1 MPMEVA
7 MPMEVTMPER
17 DSGAPS
23 VGTTGMVVVDKEPGW
38 TSHDVVARCRRT
50 FSQRR
55 VGHAG
60 TLDPDATGVLLVGLG
75 RFTRMLRFLTGLP
88 KSYQGEV
95 VLGSAT
101 TTLDASGDVIG
112 TWDMSGV
119 TLAEVQKAAGT
130 LTGVVDQIP
139 PMVSARK
146 VGGRRLHELARAGIE
161 VERDARPVT
170 VDRFDVE
177 RSPDSEPGVFRIEV
191 DCSTGTYVR
200 VLAADLGRALGG
212 GAYLRNLRRTR
223 IGSFGVDQAH
233 PLEVLTAA
241 HVLSPAQALRDLPPV
256 ELDAATARA
265 VSHGL
270 ALDKVSLGATGSGPW
285 ALLDGQ
291 GALLAVYE
299 GTETDRMVAACV
311 LAGAG

>member
-1 MPMEVA
+1 
-7 MPMEVTMPER
+7 
-17 DSGAPS
+17 
-23 VGTTGMVVVDKEPGW
+23 MVVVDKEPGW
-38 TSHDVVARCRRT
+38 TSHDAVARCRRI

-75 RFTRMLRFLTGLP
+75 RFTRMLRFVSGLA

-95 VLGSAT
+95 VLGTAT
-101 TTLDASGDVIG
+101 STLDASGDVIG
-112 TWDMSGV
+112 RWDMAGV
-119 TLAEVQKAAGT
+119 TLADVQKAAGG

-161 VERDARPVT
+161 VERSARPVT

-177 RSPDSEPGVFRIEV
+177 QSSDDDIGVFRIEV

-212 GAYLRNLRRTR
+212 GAHLRNLRRTR
-223 IGSFGVDQAH
+223 IGSFSVDQAQT
-233 PLEVLTAA
+233 LQTLSTADVLT
-241 HVLSPAQALRDLPPV
+241 PAQALRDLPQV
-256 ELDAATARA
+256 ELGAETARA

-270 ALDKVSLGATGSGPW
+270 ALDKVSVGAAGDGPW
-285 ALLDGQ
+285 ALLDGH
-291 GALLAVYE
+291 GELLAVYE
-299 GTETDRMVAACV
+299 GTETDRIVAACV
-311 LAGAG
+311 LIGSG